1 MTSKLEKSEAKTNL
15 QADVSAKQRQLEESD
30 LLLNLYRTV
39 IESAD
44 LSSGFCSALELVC
57 GFTGWIVGTAWLPS
71 ADETQLGLCSS
82 WHRDDPKL
90 AEFVALCKQ
99 QAFPR
104 DVGLP
109 GRVWHRKKQEWTRNL
124 AAEPAELFPLAQA
137 AANAGIKAAFAVP
150 IIYNH
155 HVDGVLMFPCAGS
168 KGGGRPSHSSSFPH
182 RNPAG
187 IRAPPQA
194 HRGSKTTTLRIT
206 PPVNDVPLNEN
217 KLRDQG
223 DEKYARASAPAGSH
237 SRSRPA
243 GCRRRGSIGTHADGH
258 RISGRNFGCRVL
270 QSAGA
275 SARQ

>member
-1 MTSKLEKSEAKTNL
+1 MTSKLEKSEGKTNL

-30 LLLNLYRTV
+30 LLLNLYRTL

-82 WHRDDPKL
+82 WHRDDSKL

-104 DVGLP
+104 DVGLA
-109 GRVWHRKKQEWTRNL
+109 GRVWHRQKPERTRNL
-124 AAEPAELFPLAQA
+124 TADSAELFPLAQA

-150 IIYNH
+150 IFYNH
-155 HVDGVLMFPCAGS
+155 HVDGVLMFYTREAKEEDDRLIQVLS
-168 KGGGRPSHSSSFPH
+168 
-182 RNPAG
+182 
-187 IRAPPQA
+187 
-194 HRGSKTTTLRIT
+194 RIAT
-206 PPVNDVPLNEN
+206 QLGFALHHKRTEDIKESRSTNDVLLNEN

-223 DEKYARASAPAGSH
+223 DEKTRE
-237 SRSRPA
+237 
-243 GCRRRGSIGTHADGH
+243 
-258 RISGRNFGCRVL
+258 RV
-270 QSAGA
+270 
-275 SARQ
+275 RQQEAIANLGVL